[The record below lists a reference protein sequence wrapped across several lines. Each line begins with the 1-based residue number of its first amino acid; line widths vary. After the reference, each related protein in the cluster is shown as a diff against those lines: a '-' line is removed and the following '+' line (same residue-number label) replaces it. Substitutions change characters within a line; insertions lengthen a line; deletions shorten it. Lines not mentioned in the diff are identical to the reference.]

1 MYIFGQADD
10 SLRIRYASIV
20 KEENN
25 KRKQSEDR
33 TRKLAALLQIT
44 YVHLRTS
51 MCICLCVCVCAKY
64 LLCADMH
71 SAVNR

>member
-33 TRKLAALLQIT
+33 TRKLDFHV
-44 YVHLRTS
+44 Y
-51 MCICLCVCVCAKY
+51 MFVCVC
-64 LLCADMH
+64 LC
-71 SAVNR
+71 